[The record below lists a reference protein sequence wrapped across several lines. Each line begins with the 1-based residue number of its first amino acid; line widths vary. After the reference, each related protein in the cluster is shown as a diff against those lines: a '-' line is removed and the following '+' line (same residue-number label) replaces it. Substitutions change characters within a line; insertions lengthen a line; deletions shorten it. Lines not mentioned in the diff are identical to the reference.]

1 MCYYEPRHWKSTYSW
16 FLGDQNSCHYG
27 LEHLFSNELKF
38 KWEFF
43 YMKWYPNLGN
53 FQKNLII
60 SLVPHLPSYRYIT
73 LLWSAPPSDRLKAA
87 PCSLITTHH
96 CLPCSSFSPP
106 FGITPPTSPP
116 WHVAPIRRCWHS
128 CWRRPATSMGTPR
141 ATSDSSTSS
150 SSSPSVRSTLV
161 NEYGHK
167 WSIWEAKSLK
177 KGLVSMVS
185 NSMLVLFLASVC

>member
-1 MCYYEPRHWKSTYSW
+1 
-16 FLGDQNSCHYG
+16 
-27 LEHLFSNELKF
+27 
-38 KWEFF
+38 
-43 YMKWYPNLGN
+43 MKCYPNLDDSR
-53 FQKNLII
+53 KNLII
-60 SLVPHLPSYRYIT
+60 SPVLLPSYCYIT
-73 LLWSAPPSDRLKAA
+73 LLWSAPPSDCLKAA

-150 SSSPSVRSTLV
+150 SSSLRV
-161 NEYGHK
+161 
-167 WSIWEAKSLK
+167 
-177 KGLVSMVS
+177 GLILLNIMDID
-185 NSMLVLFLASVC
+185 

>member
-106 FGITPPTSPP
+106 FGIPPPP
-116 WHVAPIRRCWHS
+116 LLHGMLPLSGGVGTLAGGALPPVWGRRGPQVIPPPPPH
-128 CWRRPATSMGTPR
+128 P
-141 ATSDSSTSS
+141 
-150 SSSPSVRSTLV
+150 L
-161 NEYGHK
+161 
-167 WSIWEAKSLK
+167 LQ
-177 KGLVSMVS
+177 
-185 NSMLVLFLASVC
+185 